1 MKKLIILAMLISACN
16 FVSAQDRGT
25 FQHWEFDYTAREL
38 LKDCEQKDDK
48 CLFFIRT
55 VAQASFW
62 FDKCI
67 PNRTSIM
74 EIGDVMRTFIDQN
87 PKYTDSA
94 ATGDLLTTMHM
105 KWKCRNRERGSPMK
119 NRKREI

>member
-1 MKKLIILAMLISACN
+1 MLISACN
-16 FVSAQDRGT
+16 FVSAQDRGI
-25 FQHWEFDYTAREL
+25 FQDWEFDYTAREL

-119 NRKREI
+119 NRQREI